1 VPNAYRSRFVSGGT
15 HDWRGELDY
24 AFELVDRQS
33 SGALAAC
40 LVEPILSSGG
50 LIDLP
55 VGYLAALKAK
65 CSERGMLLILDE
77 AQTGLGRTGAMF
89 AFERDEIQPD
99 ILTLSKTLGA
109 GLPLS
114 AVVTTAEIE
123 QRCHERGFLF
133 YTTHVSDPLP
143 AAVGM
148 TVLDVIRREQ
158 LHLQAAARGKR
169 LRDGLLALQDRYEN
183 IGDVRG
189 RGLLQGIELVRDRDT
204 KEPADELGRRVTGEC
219 LALGLHMNIAQMP
232 GMGSVF
238 RIAPP
243 LTVSD
248 AEIDL
253 GLDILDQAFATS
265 GPAT

>member
-1 VPNAYRSRFVSGGT
+1 
-15 HDWRGELDY
+15 
-24 AFELVDRQS
+24 
-33 SGALAAC
+33 
-40 LVEPILSSGG
+40 
-50 LIDLP
+50 
-55 VGYLAALKAK
+55 
-65 CSERGMLLILDE
+65 
-77 AQTGLGRTGAMF
+77 MF